1 MVLKLLNPSINI
13 VKIAASPSL
22 SSQPIIDFNFY
33 VWGRAQTSRFLVS
46 HLLAKFFELLFCN
59 CQYIATKE
67 VIV

>member
-1 MVLKLLNPSINI
+1 MVLKLLNASINI

-22 SSQPIIDFNFY
+22 SSQHTIFY
-33 VWGRAQTSRFLVS
+33 VWGRAQISRFLVNC
-46 HLLAKFFELLFCN
+46 LLAKFFESLFCN